1 MTALEDEARET
12 YERFVACRNEI
23 DAGKRPWTDLGEFF
37 TDDCVF
43 VDPAWGRTEGK
54 EPVITFLERSMAG
67 LDGWSFP
74 EQWTVVSGNRVISLF
89 WNRLPGTRPDGTP
102 LQAPGVSL
110 LHYAGE
116 GKFSFECDILNMAE
130 VGELMALSPWKPN
143 AAMFAPPREPDRNCA
158 PPRGMGTP

>member
-1 MTALEDEARET
+1 MTALEDEAREA
-12 YERFVACRNEI
+12 YERFVECRNEI

-54 EPVITFLERSMAG
+54 GPVITFLERSMAG

-102 LQAPGVSL
+102 LQAPGVSI

-116 GKFSFECDILNMAE
+116 GKFSFECDVLNMAE
-130 VGELMALSPWKPN
+130 VGELMARSPWKPN
-143 AAMFAPPREPDRNCA
+143 ASMFAPPRVPNRDCT